1 MSLRSRLF
9 YLLDYGFLPQNVSEV
24 GGKKKKKKKILRDP
38 KEQIITVVTFGFL
51 KCGDSVI
58 QQIK

>member
-1 MSLRSRLF
+1 MQVKNYSAELF
-9 YLLDYGFLPQNVSEV
+9 FLLF
-24 GGKKKKKKKILRDP
+24 
-38 KEQIITVVTFGFL
+38 TFGFL